1 MSAHSLVL
9 HFPWACDFNREI
21 LGMYGGRGMAGK
33 GFPEIIPCFLHIW
46 VTFGYFT
53 CFVKEKQITS
63 HQETNDH
70 KTNAYQW
77 CAGKCL
83 ITGSPGVKRS

>member
-1 MSAHSLVL
+1 
-9 HFPWACDFNREI
+9 
-21 LGMYGGRGMAGK
+21 MAGK

-83 ITGSPGVKRS
+83 ITGSLGKICVYAHKSITDFTHKVCFIHNL